1 MSSHALVHALI
12 QDDCEMIN
20 AGTGTGLLITGANS
34 SVNLNE
40 NDASIHGFTIGVD
53 VDGGTATITNNHIY
67 ENGTGIRVSNG
78 GILNSTFGNLI
89 NSNSTDGI
97 RIEGSAGSIG
107 VINNNDLSGN
117 SVYAINNL
125 SNQLI
130 DGTCNWFGTTNSLL
144 VANQIN
150 GNVDFTPF

>member
-20 AGTGTGLLITGANS
+20 AGPGTGLLITGAKS

-89 NSNSTDGI
+89 HSNPQM
-97 RIEGSAGSIG
+97 E
-107 VINNNDLSGN
+107 LE
-117 SVYAINNL
+117 
-125 SNQLI
+125 
-130 DGTCNWFGTTNSLL
+130 
-144 VANQIN
+144 
-150 GNVDFTPF
+150 